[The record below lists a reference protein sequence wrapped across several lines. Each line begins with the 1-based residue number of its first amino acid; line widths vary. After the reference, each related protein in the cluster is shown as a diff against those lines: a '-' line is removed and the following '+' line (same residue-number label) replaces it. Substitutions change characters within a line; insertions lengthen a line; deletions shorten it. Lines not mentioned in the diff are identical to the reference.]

1 MKITESW
8 RSNKN
13 WSKYLGREGKVISTT
28 MMEVAATDQ
37 LAFLPYAYM
46 VVDLGESKISVM
58 GVAGETFAIGDRVK
72 LVLRKIKKESQ
83 EEIIVY
89 GLKATHV

>member
-13 WSKYLGREGKVISTT
+13 WSKYLGREGKVISAA

-37 LAFLPYAYM
+37 LAFLPYAYL
-46 VVDLGESKISVM
+46 VVDLGEEKVSVM
-58 GVAGETFAIGDRVK
+58 GVAGAGFAIGDRVK
-72 LVLRKIKKESQ
+72 LVLRKIKREAAA
-83 EEIIVY
+83 EVIVY